1 MSLVLVGGFFTT
13 EPPEKSE
20 VPNSDMKY
28 VSGDFRREVWARR
41 VIIMVMHG
49 VFVSPSKFIC

>member
-20 VPNSDMKY
+20 VPNKCY
-28 VSGDFRREVWARR
+28 EIYIWDFRREVWARR
-41 VIIMVMHG
+41 VIIMAMHG
-49 VFVSPSKFIC
+49 VFVSPSKFIS